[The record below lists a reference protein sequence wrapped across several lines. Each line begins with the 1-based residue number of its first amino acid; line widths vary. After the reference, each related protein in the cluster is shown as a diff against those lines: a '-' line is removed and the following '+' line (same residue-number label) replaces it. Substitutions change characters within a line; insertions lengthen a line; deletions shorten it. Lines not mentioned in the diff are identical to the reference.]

1 MVAFSAIAEKK
12 ARKFYRKEDFVS
24 PLLTNSGGQSTSDK
38 FNKGG
43 LYMQI
48 AMIDSLFVNIDIDD
62 YENELKGLLSE
73 LEKKKT
79 EAKLAGTNNVSAK
92 VTIQIGS
99 YTFEVLPNGTLGHA
113 YILHNNECE
122 IKFSQFRS
130 LKKEYLPISLRI
142 KSEYLWA
149 VGYEKAWNELKKF
162 IEKYIGHISEQQV
175 SRADLCCHTDSLILA
190 NNDDASFKG
199 IFYSHEIKTFRRKV
213 SGMNFGSR
221 NTGKVYCRIYNKTL
235 EVTQKRHKTWFFEIW
250 KKHGLLTNEVWNV
263 EFEIKREFL
272 RKKGINSVEDLYLSL
287 RTIWEYCT
295 CKWLVKT
302 NLDRTRIE
310 RSSIDERWKNI
321 QHAFDKCKYKPFIT
335 VAKQKE
341 IEASS
346 LIPGIMGYLTSY
358 GAKIGVNNYT
368 NAMLLFSKRGN
379 EYLSNKDTSFYKEVV
394 EKRKLLIQEDEV
406 NINE

>member
-1 MVAFSAIAEKK
+1 
-12 ARKFYRKEDFVS
+12 
-24 PLLTNSGGQSTSDK
+24 
-38 FNKGG
+38 
-43 LYMQI
+43 MQI

-113 YILHNNECE
+113 YILHNNEYE

-130 LKKEYLPISLRI
+130 PKKEYFPISLRI

-149 VGYEKAWNELKKF
+149 VGYENAWNSLKRF

-175 SRADLCCHTDSLILA
+175 SRVDLCCHTDNLILT
-190 NNDDASFKG
+190 NNDDLSFKG
-199 IFYSHEIKTFRRKV
+199 KFYSHEIKTFRRKV

-221 NTGKVYCRIYNKTL
+221 NTGKIYCRIYNKTL
-235 EVTQKRHKTWFFEIW
+235 EVIQKRHKAWFFTIW
-250 KKHGLLTNEVWNV
+250 ENSGLLINNVWNV
-263 EFEIKREFL
+263 EFEIKRDFL
-272 RKKGINSVEDLYLSL
+272 REKGINSVEDLYRSL
-287 RTIWEYCT
+287 KTIWEYCT
-295 CKWLVKT
+295 YNWLVKT

-310 RSSIDERWKNI
+310 RSSTNEKWEVI
-321 QHAFDKCKYKPFIT
+321 QHAFDNCQNKSFIT
-335 VAKQKE
+335 ITEQKE

-346 LIPGIMGYLTSY
+346 LIPSIMGSLTSY
-358 GAKIGVNNYT
+358 GAKIGVHNYI
-368 NAMLLFSKRGN
+368 NVMKLFSKRGN
-379 EYLSNKDTSFYKEVV
+379 EYLYNKDTSFDREVI
-394 EKRKLLIQEDEV
+394 EKRKLLIQESEV
-406 NINE
+406 MSNE